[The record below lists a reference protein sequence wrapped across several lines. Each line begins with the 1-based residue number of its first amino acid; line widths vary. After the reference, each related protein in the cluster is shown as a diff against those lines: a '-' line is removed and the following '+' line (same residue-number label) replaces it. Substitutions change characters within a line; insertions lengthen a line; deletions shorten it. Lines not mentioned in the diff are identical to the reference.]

1 MRACKAPGAWSA
13 VLLPL
18 LQTGQGHECGV
29 ALLPGSSRL
38 TLAGQGLRAGVQGP
52 GSRLRLASQCGQ
64 LGVGLAPFICALC
77 SLLPTL
83 TLRHRSTRETALPFV
98 SPPFR
103 AHGRPA
109 LTAPQH
115 SRPLLYPQ
123 YPAPKSGVCRE
134 TPTSYSPQ
142 LTQRPLPVHAR
153 AFLTDHITR
162 PLRQALLS
170 PAGKGSPGLVLE
182 LGEGLS
188 CQSSH

>member
-1 MRACKAPGAWSA
+1 MLSCFLSSKLGKGTS
-13 VLLPL
+13 
-18 LQTGQGHECGV
+18 GV

-38 TLAGQGLRAGVQGP
+38 KLAGQGLRAGVQGP

-64 LGVGLAPFICALC
+64 LRVGLAPFACALC
-77 SLLPTL
+77 SLLPAL
-83 TLRHRSTRETALPFV
+83 TLRHLSTKETALPFE
-98 SPPFR
+98 SPSPCR
-103 AHGRPA
+103 THCRPA
-109 LTAPQH
+109 LTAP
-115 SRPLLYPQ
+115 SLPSISCPQ
-123 YPAPKSGVCRE
+123 MRCIQGHPH
-134 TPTSYSPQ
+134 SYSPQ

-153 AFLTDHITR
+153 AFLTDRVTL